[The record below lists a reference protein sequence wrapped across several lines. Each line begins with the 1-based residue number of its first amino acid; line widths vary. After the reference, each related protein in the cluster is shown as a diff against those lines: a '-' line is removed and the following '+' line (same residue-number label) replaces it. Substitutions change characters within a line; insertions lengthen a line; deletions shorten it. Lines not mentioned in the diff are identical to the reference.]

1 MGDEHGHG
9 FVDDKYNLLKLE
21 EAPELVFFNYHE
33 FLAPN
38 QNSSLPALVINHFPN
53 YFADRSSTK
62 FYKTRIVRI
71 PRCYDTVAYSDLIPQ
86 FSTVYPG
93 KEKGAIKLD
102 EGGNIT
108 TGLHDRAVFGTTSEI
123 VGFENILPEEEL
135 LDIITRINQI
145 LYDAFYPFNIATL
158 IENIMEAL
166 TGGTFIQILNLL
178 NICTYTK
185 RKLLELEQF
194 VENIN
199 IKLQTKEVTIVSP
212 RKMGYLSI
220 CIAYVPK

>member
-1 MGDEHGHG
+1 M
-9 FVDDKYNLLKLE
+9 
-21 EAPELVFFNYHE
+21 
-33 FLAPN
+33 
-38 QNSSLPALVINHFPN
+38 INHFPN

-158 IENIMEAL
+158 MENIMEAL

-185 RKLLELEQF
+185 RKIVGVGAVCGKYQYQ
-194 VENIN
+194 VANKRGDDCISKENGISFH
-199 IKLQTKEVTIVSP
+199 LYSLCTKVD
-212 RKMGYLSI
+212 
-220 CIAYVPK
+220 